1 MKLDEKNSGKR
12 VGRTVLIALV
22 ILTLTLITTSASAS
36 CFDHGR
42 GASPALSK
50 GLIAKLAASSGAVH
64 HGTIVGLWQ
73 VSYTTSDNQPFQDSF
88 DMWHTDGTELEIA
101 NVDPII
107 GNSCIGVWKQAGS
120 EVHLHHVGWGFDT
133 SGNLIGPFTVDDVL
147 ALSNHGNSYS
157 GSFDFKQFD
166 NNGELL
172 QEVTGTIAASR
183 IGVN

>member
-1 MKLDEKNSGKR
+1 MRPHEANSDTR
-12 VGRTVLIALV
+12 ITHTVLTALAIV
-22 ILTLTLITTSASAS
+22 SLMFLATTASAS

-42 GASPALSK
+42 GASPALAK
-50 GLIAKLAASSGAVH
+50 GLIEKLAASSGAT

-120 EVHLHHVGWGFDT
+120 DIHLHHVGWGFDT
-133 SGNLIGPFTVDDVL
+133 LGTLIGPFTVDDVL
-147 ALSNHGNSYS
+147 TLSNHGNSYS
-157 GSFDFKQFD
+157 GSFDFKQYD
-166 NNGELL
+166 NDGNLL
-172 QEVTGTIAASR
+172 QEVTGTIAATR
-183 IGVN
+183 IGVS